1 LGQGVICLSIHPSQL
16 TMAQPYTVIRR
27 KGRRTASLTVAP
39 DNTVAIT
46 VPAELSDAAVEALIR
61 RKQNW
66 IYRKIAFNSEVR
78 FPHKPK
84 EYVSGE
90 AFSYIG
96 RNYRLKV
103 VAGGQRVVELKAGK
117 LYVQVPAELKGQ
129 ARTRAIREALAGW
142 YREHAL
148 EKLTQRAR
156 LQAEKMGLK
165 ISAVGIRD
173 YRRQW
178 GSCLQNGSILFNW
191 KVVLAPLRT
200 IDYVVIH
207 ELCHLVHRNHSP
219 KYWKLLALHLPDY
232 AESKEWLRVNGGL
245 LEV

>member
-1 LGQGVICLSIHPSQL
+1 MPI
-16 TMAQPYTVIRR
+16 AYTVIRR

-39 DNTVAIT
+39 DNAVTIT
-46 VPAELSDAAVEALIR
+46 VPTELSHAGVEALIK

-66 IYRKIAFNSEVR
+66 IHRKIAFNSEVR

-84 EYVSGE
+84 EYISGE

-103 VAGGQRVVELKAGK
+103 VAGEERGVELAAGR
-117 LYVQVPAELKGQ
+117 LCVHVPAKLEGQ
-129 ARTRAIREALAGW
+129 APTQAVREELAGW

-148 EKLTQRAR
+148 EKLAQRAR

-165 ISAVGIRD
+165 IGAVGIRD

-191 KVVLAPLRT
+191 KVVMAPLRI

-219 KYWKLLALHLPDY
+219 KYWKFLALHLPEY

-245 LEV
+245 LGV